1 MDSHLPEKLLL
12 FASIKNPL
20 KMKKNVF
27 YFLLK
32 SLFVLKIFKF
42 LSWLFWL
49 CKKWLDEKTKV
60 SKFMTSQTGILTITT
75 RILSNFSWSKSS
87 QTMKF
92 ILLIEYKM
100 KNIFL
105 EKSSPNSFYKN
116 QNWAYRW
123 INILKCYKFCFYDMP
138 KSSSKCPSVQIL
150 TTCFYLT
157 WIFLKNKERS
167 ELLYL
172 SHFQYDFWRKI
183 FLTLYAIKWL
193 NLIAWLPLLLE
204 ILGNMCIIITCFPVC
219 DVIKFEITFS
229 FLIKPFSYDQNIRT
243 TKRAFKMK

>member
-1 MDSHLPEKLLL
+1 M
-12 FASIKNPL
+12 
-20 KMKKNVF
+20 
-27 YFLLK
+27 
-32 SLFVLKIFKF
+32 SLFVPNIFNF

-49 CKKWLDEKTKV
+49 CKNWLDEKTKV
-60 SKFMTSQTGILTITT
+60 SKFMTSHDVTGMLTITIG
-75 RILSNFSWSKSS
+75 ILSNFSWKSS

-123 INILKCYKFCFYDMP
+123 INILKCYKLCCYDMS
-138 KSSSKCPSVQIL
+138 KSSSKCPSVQVL

-157 WIFLKNKERS
+157 WSFFFKKKGGLGLVS
-167 ELLYL
+167 L
-172 SHFQYDFWRKI
+172 SHFLHDFWRKI

-229 FLIKPFSYDQNIRT
+229 FLIKPFSYM
-243 TKRAFKMK
+243 TKASEQRKELLKWNENHFS

>member
-105 EKSSPNSFYKN
+105 DKSSPKSFNKN
-116 QNWAYRW
+116 QNWAYHW
-123 INILKCYKFCFYDMP
+123 MNILKCYKFCCYDMS
-138 KSSSKCPSVQIL
+138 KSSSKCPSVQVL

-157 WIFLKNKERS
+157 WRFFWKKKRRPRTCLHVTFSAQFLKKNI
-167 ELLYL
+167 
-172 SHFQYDFWRKI
+172 SHFICY
-183 FLTLYAIKWL
+183 
-193 NLIAWLPLLLE
+193 
-204 ILGNMCIIITCFPVC
+204 
-219 DVIKFEITFS
+219 
-229 FLIKPFSYDQNIRT
+229 
-243 TKRAFKMK
+243 

>member
-105 EKSSPNSFYKN
+105 KKSSPNSFNKN

-123 INILKCYKFCFYDMP
+123 INILKRYKFCCCDMS
-138 KSSSKCPSVQIL
+138 KSNSKCPSVKVL

-157 WIFLKNKERS
+157 WRLFFFKGRSRTSLPVKFSAWFLKKNI
-167 ELLYL
+167 
-172 SHFQYDFWRKI
+172 SHFICY
-183 FLTLYAIKWL
+183 
-193 NLIAWLPLLLE
+193 
-204 ILGNMCIIITCFPVC
+204 
-219 DVIKFEITFS
+219 
-229 FLIKPFSYDQNIRT
+229 
-243 TKRAFKMK
+243 

>member
-1 MDSHLPEKLLL
+1 M
-12 FASIKNPL
+12 
-20 KMKKNVF
+20 
-27 YFLLK
+27 
-32 SLFVLKIFKF
+32 
-42 LSWLFWL
+42 
-49 CKKWLDEKTKV
+49 
-60 SKFMTSQTGILTITT
+60 
-75 RILSNFSWSKSS
+75 SNFSSSKSS

-100 KNIFL
+100 RNIFL

-116 QNWAYRW
+116 QNWAYCW

-138 KSSSKCPSVQIL
+138 KLSSKCPSVKIL

-157 WIFLKNKERS
+157 WTFLKNKGRS
-167 ELLYL
+167 GLFYL
-172 SHFQYDFWRKI
+172 SHFLHDFWRKI

-204 ILGNMCIIITCFPVC
+204 ILGNMCIIITCSPVC

-229 FLIKPFSYDQNIRT
+229 FLISSHFPTWPKCQDNEKSF
-243 TKRAFKMK
+243 

>member
-1 MDSHLPEKLLL
+1 MVQ
-12 FASIKNPL
+12 F
-20 KMKKNVF
+20 
-27 YFLLK
+27 
-32 SLFVLKIFKF
+32 
-42 LSWLFWL
+42 
-49 CKKWLDEKTKV
+49 
-60 SKFMTSQTGILTITT
+60 
-75 RILSNFSWSKSS
+75 FSWSKSS
-87 QTMKF
+87 QTNKF

-100 KNIFL
+100 RNIFL

-116 QNWAYRW
+116 QIWAYRW

-204 ILGNMCIIITCFPVC
+204 ILVNMCIIITCSPVC
-219 DVIKFEITFS
+219 DVIKVEITFR
-229 FLIKPFSYDQNIRT
+229 FLISSHVPT
-243 TKRAFKMK
+243 WAKRQDNEKSF

>member
-60 SKFMTSQTGILTITT
+60 SKFMTSQTGILTITV

-100 KNIFL
+100 KNIIL
-105 EKSSPNSFYKN
+105 EKSSPSSFYKN

-123 INILKCYKFCFYDMP
+123 INILK
-138 KSSSKCPSVQIL
+138 
-150 TTCFYLT
+150 
-157 WIFLKNKERS
+157 R
-167 ELLYL
+167 
-172 SHFQYDFWRKI
+172 
-183 FLTLYAIKWL
+183 
-193 NLIAWLPLLLE
+193 
-204 ILGNMCIIITCFPVC
+204 
-219 DVIKFEITFS
+219 
-229 FLIKPFSYDQNIRT
+229 
-243 TKRAFKMK
+243 